1 MNLTRCGNGHFYDA
15 DSYQHCPHCNSQS
28 SSAQN
33 ELTHAI
39 PKETNMTE
47 RLSGSLKAVVDQAVN
62 QEPQQSAA
70 SVPQQ
75 PQQPS
80 VNGDSLTVSYYN
92 KSMGIEP
99 VVGWLVCVDGA
110 QKGKDFRLKSGRNFV
125 GRSKQMDVSI
135 ADDNTVSRDR
145 HAIVVYEPKNHVF
158 LVQSGDSK
166 ELCYLNDELVLTPMP
181 LKRNDIITVGATKL
195 MLFPCCDD
203 KFNWGADGK

>member
-1 MNLTRCGNGHFYDA
+1 MNLTRCGNGHFYDS

-28 SSAQN
+28 SPAQN
-33 ELTHAI
+33 ELTHTI

-47 RLSGSLKAVVDQAVN
+47 RLSGSLKAVVDQAVS
-62 QEPQQSAA
+62 QESSQAAAPAPQQ
-70 SVPQQ
+70 Q
-75 PQQPS
+75 PA
-80 VNGDSLTVSYYN
+80 VNGDSLTVSFYN

-195 MLFPCCDD
+195 MLFPCCDGQ
-203 KFNWGADGK
+203 FNWGTDGK